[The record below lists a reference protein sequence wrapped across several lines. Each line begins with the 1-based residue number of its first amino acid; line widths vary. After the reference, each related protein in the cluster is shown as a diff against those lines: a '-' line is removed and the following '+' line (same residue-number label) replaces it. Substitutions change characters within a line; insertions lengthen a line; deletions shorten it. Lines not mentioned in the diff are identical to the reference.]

1 MKHLITI
8 IAALILSA
16 TSASAQEAYALMST
30 DSTTLTFYY
39 DTQKANREGTAF
51 EMNVGDSIPHWLFQ
65 EYFGQKYTKV
75 IFDPSF
81 KNYRPTTCA
90 YWFGEFRDL
99 TNIEGMKENLNTS
112 EVTNMSYMFAGCN
125 NLPEIDLSGFNT
137 ENVVDMHK
145 MFAGCNEITT
155 LDFSTFNTAKVTTM
169 GNMFQGCINLTE
181 LDLSTFNTD
190 NVTSMHSM
198 FILCKQLKKLNIS
211 TFNTS
216 NVESMAYMFGD
227 CQSLETLDVSKFN
240 TAKVVSMFKM
250 FAGCKYLLELDVS
263 NFNTEQ
269 VTTMQDMFMW
279 CHNLQNID
287 VSGFNTTNVTNMSG
301 MFADCTELSS
311 IDVSGFN
318 TDKVTDMSC
327 MFSKCYKLTNLNLSG
342 FKTDKVKSMRWMFT
356 DCHSLASIDLSSFYT
371 FNVESIEG
379 IFENCKKLK
388 KIYIGDYWKFRK
400 DVRSDDM
407 FQGCNLLSGG
417 KKTKY
422 DESHTDKEYARID
435 GGKSAPGY
443 FTYKNNVISY
453 PPSPREAYYVFNNDT
468 MVFFYN
474 NDRPIKSYN
483 LNNNRLVDYNHKIT
497 TVVFDP
503 SFKDYRPTSCANWFT
518 YCTYLTTFIGITEY
532 LNTDSVT
539 DMNSMFKFCEKLKTL
554 DLSGF
559 NTENVENMNSMFYSC
574 SNLETIYV
582 GDKWIMNKNNR
593 SQNMFQY
600 CYQLCGENGTDYSPQ
615 KYNDYFYAK
624 IDGEGTLKQGY
635 FTAKGHTALRPYSV
649 IENGVQTF
657 RFDGQKPENAYN
669 MRKSKPEWNVNDI
682 YKIVFDTSFY
692 KYKPQSLE
700 SWFEGYSN
708 LTEIEG
714 TEYLNTSK
722 ATTMVN
728 MFKGCKNITV
738 LDLSGFNTSGLT
750 FGFCFKDKSEVQAAL
765 DDPNFSWPNSSP
777 CFKGTFSGCSKLQTI
792 YVGDY
797 WKSSYFFSN
806 TVKINDSTS
815 TFYKCEQLIGGAGTK
830 YKNGCDLFQIDEG
843 ESSPGYLTYK
853 SPFDY
858 TDSQGNTPYAVLKDS
873 TLYLYFNNDKPSNAI
888 GIRAWDDN
896 VCKLVTKIVLDK
908 SFKNYKLK
916 SCRGLFAFLYNVK
929 TIEGI
934 NENLNTENVFDFA
947 NMFNNCYNLTDLDLS
962 GLNTAKATDMSG
974 MFEEC
979 HKLSSIDISGFN
991 TTNLEKIVDMFY
1003 NCHNLKTIYSDNL
1016 WNVDHLDST
1025 YSIFQGC
1032 EMLFGEKGS
1041 ECNIGKELVSFAHI
1055 DGGDSNPGY
1064 FTLKGNNPY
1073 EPTIDYYKAL
1083 QPYLVLF
1090 NGILTFY
1097 YDQNRPVQSLGWPK
1111 WERTWLSFTDSTI
1124 VKVVFDKSF
1133 ANYRPTSTEL
1143 WFSDCSNLNSIEG
1156 MEYLNTSE
1164 VINMRYMFA
1173 NCSKLT
1179 NIDLN
1184 HFNTQKVYDMSY
1196 MFANCTK
1203 LTNIDLSHFNT
1214 QNVTHMLYMFANCTK
1229 LSKVDLSHFNT
1240 QKVTQMD
1247 GMFALC
1253 ENITELDLSSFN
1265 TSEVMSMYNM
1275 FHECK
1280 KLKTIFVSNKWVDNL
1295 IRGEH
1300 PLFTNC
1306 PKLIGGKGT
1315 KFTPEKTDKEY
1326 ARIDGGISAPG
1337 YFTEKK

>member
-1 MKHLITI
+1 
-8 IAALILSA
+8 
-16 TSASAQEAYALMST
+16 
-30 DSTTLTFYY
+30 
-39 DTQKANREGTAF
+39 
-51 EMNVGDSIPHWLFQ
+51 
-65 EYFGQKYTKV
+65 
-75 IFDPSF
+75 
-81 KNYRPTTCA
+81 
-90 YWFGEFRDL
+90 
-99 TNIEGMKENLNTS
+99 
-112 EVTNMSYMFAGCN
+112 
-125 NLPEIDLSGFNT
+125 
-137 ENVVDMHK
+137 
-145 MFAGCNEITT
+145 
-155 LDFSTFNTAKVTTM
+155 
-169 GNMFQGCINLTE
+169 
-181 LDLSTFNTD
+181 
-190 NVTSMHSM
+190 
-198 FILCKQLKKLNIS
+198 
-211 TFNTS
+211 
-216 NVESMAYMFGD
+216 
-227 CQSLETLDVSKFN
+227 
-240 TAKVVSMFKM
+240 
-250 FAGCKYLLELDVS
+250 
-263 NFNTEQ
+263 
-269 VTTMQDMFMW
+269 
-279 CHNLQNID
+279 
-287 VSGFNTTNVTNMSG
+287 
-301 MFADCTELSS
+301 
-311 IDVSGFN
+311 
-318 TDKVTDMSC
+318 
-327 MFSKCYKLTNLNLSG
+327 
-342 FKTDKVKSMRWMFT
+342 
-356 DCHSLASIDLSSFYT
+356 
-371 FNVESIEG
+371 
-379 IFENCKKLK
+379 
-388 KIYIGDYWKFRK
+388 
-400 DVRSDDM
+400 
-407 FQGCNLLSGG
+407 
-417 KKTKY
+417 
-422 DESHTDKEYARID
+422 
-435 GGKSAPGY
+435 
-443 FTYKNNVISY
+443 
-453 PPSPREAYYVFNNDT
+453 
-468 MVFFYN
+468 
-474 NDRPIKSYN
+474 YN

-518 YCTYLTTFIGITEY
+518 YCTYLTTFIGMTEY

-539 DMNSMFKFCEKLKTL
+539 DMNSMFEYCEKLKTL

-669 MRKSKPEWNVNDI
+669 MRKTKPEWNVNDI

-888 GIRAWDDN
+888 GIRALDDN

-916 SCRGLFAFLYNVK
+916 SCRGLFAFLNNVK

-934 NENLNTENVFDFA
+934 NENLNTENVADFTG
-947 NMFNNCYNLTDLDLS
+947 MFYNCSNLKYMDLS
-962 GLNTAKATDMSG
+962 GLNTAKATNMSV
-974 MFEEC
+974 MFYGC
-979 HKLSSIDISGFN
+979 YNLPSVDLSGFN
-991 TTNLEKIVDMFY
+991 TANLKEIDEMFAL
-1003 NCHNLKTIYSDNL
+1003 CQNLKTIYVDSK
-1016 WNVDHLDST
+1016 WNVDNAYASDM
-1025 YSIFQGC
+1025 FDRC
-1032 EMLFGEKGS
+1032 EMLYGEKGT
-1041 ECNIGKELVSFAHI
+1041 ECVKGKESGKFARI
-1055 DGGDSNPGY
+1055 DGGESNPGY
-1064 FTLKGNNPY
+1064 LTLKGNKPY
-1073 EPTIDYYKAL
+1073 EASIDYNAS
-1083 QPYLVLF
+1083 QPYLVLK

-1097 YDQNRPVQSLGWPK
+1097 YDHNRPENSFRIPK
-1111 WERTWLSFTDSTI
+1111 WGNIGRSFYNDTI
-1124 VKVVFDKSF
+1124 TKVVFDKSF
-1133 ANYRPTSTEL
+1133 ADYRPTSTEE
-1143 WFSDCSNLNSIEG
+1143 WFRYLPYLTTIEG
-1156 MEYLNTSE
+1156 IENLNTSE
-1164 VINMRYMFA
+1164 VTNMDGMFLYCT
-1173 NCSKLT
+1173 NLT
-1179 NIDLN
+1179 
-1184 HFNTQKVYDMSY
+1184 H
-1196 MFANCTK
+1196 
-1203 LTNIDLSHFNT
+1203 IDLSHFNT
-1214 QNVTHMLYMFANCTK
+1214 K
-1229 LSKVDLSHFNT
+1229 
-1240 QKVTQMD
+1240 KVTCMNR
-1247 GMFALC
+1247 MFYKC
-1253 ENITELDLSSFN
+1253 EKLKVLDLSSFN
-1265 TSEVMSMYNM
+1265 TTDELSMSQM
-1275 FHECK
+1275 FEECK
-1280 KLKTIFVSNKWVDNL
+1280 NLKTIYINKEWNNTITQGKVTGKSFMFDNCL
-1295 IRGEH
+1295 N
-1300 PLFTNC
+1300 LV
-1306 PKLIGGKGT
+1306 GGKGT
-1315 KFTPEKTDKEY
+1315 KYHKPKLGEDY
-1326 ARIDGGISAPG
+1326 ARIDGGESAPG